1 MKRVLRLS
9 NFTIY
14 KGREKEKIQKK
25 AIHSFQ
31 FKANKC

>member
-14 KGREKEKIQKK
+14 KGREKENPEKV
-25 AIHSFQ
+25 IHSFQ